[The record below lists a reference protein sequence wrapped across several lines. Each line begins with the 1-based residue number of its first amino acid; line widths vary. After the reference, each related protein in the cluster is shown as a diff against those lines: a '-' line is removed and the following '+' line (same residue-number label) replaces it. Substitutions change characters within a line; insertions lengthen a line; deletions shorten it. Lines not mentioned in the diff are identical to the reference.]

1 MNKCFKIYTII
12 KGCEFMENENLIIK
26 DDISNEEIKNLIYT
40 IRGKQV
46 MLDSDVAMLYHYQTK
61 RINEAVKRNKER
73 FQENFCFQLT
83 TEEIKNIKMP
93 NVVLNLKN
101 ENNWSQFATS
111 SKSENIKHRGKKY
124 LPYVFT
130 EQGIV
135 MLSGLLKNDIA
146 VQVSINIMN
155 TFVEMRKFLIQNW
168 QIFERLT
175 NIEYKLLEHDKKFNE
190 VFNQLQVEENIKQKI
205 FFEGQIYDAYSLI
218 IDIIKKA
225 NKKILIIDN
234 YIDDSVLKML
244 TKKNNNVEVV
254 ILTSDKSN
262 IQQIDIQ
269 KFNKEYPMLKVAK
282 TNKFHD
288 RFIIIDNEE
297 MYHLGASIKDL
308 GKKCFGINKIEDV
321 EIMEKILNH
330 K

>member
-1 MNKCFKIYTII
+1 
-12 KGCEFMENENLIIK
+12 
-26 DDISNEEIKNLIYT
+26 
-40 IRGKQV
+40 
-46 MLDSDVAMLYHYQTK
+46 
-61 RINEAVKRNKER
+61 
-73 FQENFCFQLT
+73 
-83 TEEIKNIKMP
+83 
-93 NVVLNLKN
+93 
-101 ENNWSQFATS
+101 
-111 SKSENIKHRGKKY
+111 
-124 LPYVFT
+124 
-130 EQGIV
+130 
-135 MLSGLLKNDIA
+135 
-146 VQVSINIMN
+146 
-155 TFVEMRKFLIQNW
+155 
-168 QIFERLT
+168 
-175 NIEYKLLEHDKKFNE
+175 
-190 VFNQLQVEENIKQKI
+190 
-205 FFEGQIYDAYSLI
+205 
-218 IDIIKKA
+218 
-225 NKKILIIDN
+225 
-234 YIDDSVLKML
+234 ML

>member
-1 MNKCFKIYTII
+1 
-12 KGCEFMENENLIIK
+12 MENENLIIK
-26 DDISNEEIKNLIYT
+26 DDGSNEEIKNLIYT

-46 MLDSDVAMLYHYQTK
+46 MLDSDVARLFNYATK
-61 RINEAVKRNKER
+61 DLNRNVKNNIER
-73 FQENFCFQLT
+73 FPEYYCFQLT
-83 TEEIKNIKMP
+83 EEEYKSLRCKIFT
-93 NVVLNLKN
+93 LN
-101 ENNWSQFATS
+101 ENGRGQ
-111 SKSENIKHRGKKY
+111 HRKY
-124 LPYVFT
+124 LPYIFT
-130 EQGIV
+130 EYGIT
-135 MLSGLLKNDIA
+135 MLAGLLKSDIA
-146 VQVSINIMN
+146 VNVSIKIVN
-155 TFVEMRKFLIQNW
+155 TFIEMRKFLIQNG

-269 KFNKEYPMLKVAK
+269 KFNKEYPILKVAK

-288 RFIIIDNEE
+288 RFVIIDNEE

-321 EIMEKILNH
+321 EIIEKILNY